1 MRESGLDRLVGLA
14 FWTLGVLCLLNLN
27 DLAGMWIGA
36 ERAFSVPILI
46 CCVVALAGLVRSD
59 LREALG
65 LPGALILSSLVAYTG
80 IGIVVAILG
89 GTALQSDASWY
100 LTRHAGSILVILAA
114 AVGGRVLWLRVGGD
128 RVLLGLLLIL
138 TASCTLMLA
147 SPWLWDIFRNPPPE
161 GAYRYFGSF
170 SDPNEAALVA
180 CLTAVT
186 ALAALRRGRSHILVY
201 GALLVAVAALV
212 GTFSRTAIVI
222 LPVLVLSALLVSRG
236 AQRKRLAGGAAIIGL
251 VLLGGFA
258 NLDLD
263 QIDERQIARLDSL
276 SGMVELSAIDD
287 VSLAGRATLW
297 RLALDQALESP
308 LFGNGL
314 GSLHHLEGAWYNHDG
329 ILLGAHNQYLILLG
343 EAGFV
348 PLILFASFL
357 LVMFHAGFWKE
368 KALWALGA
376 VSGWALVLTLFSLA
390 FHGILTQRA
399 CNFIMGLSCAV
410 MVSCLRD
417 EGPPTGPTPAS

>member
-1 MRESGLDRLVGLA
+1 
-14 FWTLGVLCLLNLN
+14 
-27 DLAGMWIGA
+27 MWIGA
-36 ERAFSVPILI
+36 ERAFSVPILV
-46 CCVVALAGLVRSD
+46 CCVVALAGLVRSN

-89 GTALQSDASWY
+89 GTALESDASWH
-100 LTRHAGSILVILAA
+100 LTRYAGSILVILAA

-147 SPWLWDIFRNPPPE
+147 SPWLWDIFLNPPPE
-161 GAYRYFGSF
+161 GAYRYSGSF

-180 CLTAVT
+180 CLTAVA
-186 ALAALRRGRSHILVY
+186 ALAALRRGRSHVLTN
-201 GALLVAVAALV
+201 GALLVAVAALG
-212 GTFSRTAIVI
+212 GTFSRTAIII
-222 LPVLVLSALLVSRG
+222 LPVLVLSTLVVSRS
-236 AQRKRLAGGAAIIGL
+236 AQRKRLAGGAAIIGPRPDWR
-251 VLLGGFA
+251 GGPTSTWTCS
-258 NLDLD
+258 
-263 QIDERQIARLDSL
+263 IERQIARLESL
-276 SGMVELSAIDD
+276 SGMFELSTIDD

-314 GSLHHLEGAWYNHDG
+314 GSLHHLEGAWYNNDG
-329 ILLGAHNQYLILLG
+329 VLLGAHNQYLILLG

-357 LVMFHAGFWKE
+357 LVMLHAGFWKE
-368 KALWALGA
+368 KAVWALGA
-376 VSGWALVLTLFSLA
+376 VSGWAVVLTLFSMA